1 MQIITTRQEM
11 TDQRLPNQKQTIL
24 ITPEISMSNRIK
36 LMIVLYTNWSH
47 YITDTSIQLA
57 HGRLTR

>member
-1 MQIITTRQEM
+1 M
-11 TDQRLPNQKQTIL
+11 TDHRLPNQKQTII
-24 ITPEISMSNRIK
+24 ITPEISMSNCIK
-36 LMIVLYTNWSH
+36 MSITVVMYTNWSH